1 MNFVNLYNTLF
12 GRNAY
17 KGGTSPDK
25 RRSSL
30 NVEGLEERRTPAV
43 SQLPDLTTWADQG
56 RGFLSDWY
64 LDTSTTAGR
73 TLLRLS
79 NSVANV
85 GTGPLEIRGGQVNT
99 NGTQAVSQRIYDDTG
114 AFFDRPAGS
123 FVYHAEHGHVH
134 FEDFAQYNLRAV
146 TAGDGVGSVIA
157 SGAKTSYRLEDTT
170 VYNSSLPGY
179 SSTRG
184 YYGGG
189 QIQGISVG
197 WADYYH
203 RSLAGQW
210 IDVTNVAAGTYWLES
225 VADPLNRIAESNEN
239 NNAARIKITIGN
251 ASAPDYAGNTPA
263 TARDIGTLASN
274 QAFQDFVS
282 PSDKNDYYR
291 FTLSAQSNFALR
303 MDGLTSDADVYLLNS
318 SGTTIG
324 RSTAGGVNPEAI
336 TQSLAAG
343 TYYVRV
349 YLYGN
354 ASTPYSLN
362 LSAGGAT
369 ADGAGNTLGTARD
382 IGDITGSQTFGDLV
396 ATADQNDY
404 YRFRATGSS
413 DVNFNLRLDNLT
425 GDAGVQLL
433 DDNGAVIASSTNAGN
448 TNESINA
455 TLHGGNAYFIRVF
468 LQSGTTASYRL
479 TTSGSVATTP
489 DGAGNTL
496 QAARDLGALTTSQNI
511 QDFVGTSDTNDY
523 YRFTLAASAT
533 VSLRL
538 DGLSE
543 NADVQLL
550 GSNSAVLASS
560 VNIGTTADIVS
571 RLLNAGTY
579 YVRVYPNGN
588 AHSNYTLV
596 LSSVLA
602 PTPPPPTT
610 DAGNTM
616 QTARDIGALTGN
628 LSFQDSVSPTD
639 TNDYYRFTL
648 GNAATLN
655 LRMDGLAADA
665 DVQLFNSSGSSIAY
679 SNNWGTTVESINRQL
694 AAGTYYIRVYP
705 YGSITT
711 NYNLSLTLA

>member
-1 MNFVNLYNTLF
+1 MRFSKLCNILIGRKTLLPV
-12 GRNAY
+12 RCS
-17 KGGTSPDK
+17 KPH
-25 RRSSL
+25 RSSL
-30 NVEGLEERRTPAV
+30 QVELLEDRRTPAV

-79 NSVANV
+79 NAIANV
-85 GTGPLEIRGGQVNT
+85 GTGPLEIRGGPVNS
-99 NGTQAVSQRIYDDTG
+99 NGTQTVLQRIYDDTG
-114 AFFDRPAGS
+114 AFVDRPAGS

-146 TAGDGVGSVIA
+146 TSGDGVGAVVA

-189 QIQGISVG
+189 QTQGISVG

-210 IDVTNVAAGTYWLES
+210 IDVTHVAAGTYWLES

-239 NNAARIKITIGN
+239 NNAARIKISIGS

-263 TARDIGTLASN
+263 TARDIGSLSSN

-291 FTLSAQSNFALR
+291 FILNRQSNFALR

-318 SGTTIG
+318 SGTTIA
-324 RSTAGGVNPEAI
+324 RSTAGGVNPEDI
-336 TQSLAAG
+336 TQSLASG

-354 ASTPYSLN
+354 SSTPYSLN
-362 LSAGGAT
+362 VSGGGT
-369 ADGAGNTLGTARD
+369 SADGAGNTLGTARD
-382 IGDITGSQTFGDLV
+382 IGDIAGSQTFGDLV
-396 ATADQNDY
+396 AMTDRDDY
-404 YRFRATGSS
+404 YRFRATGSN
-413 DVNFNLRLDNLT
+413 DVNFNLRLDGLT

-433 DDNGAVIASSTNAGN
+433 DDNGAVIASSTNTGN
-448 TNESINA
+448 ANETINA
-455 TLHGGNAYFIRVF
+455 TLHGGNAYFVRVF
-468 LQSGTTASYRL
+468 LQNGSTASYRL
-479 TTSGSVATTP
+479 TTTGSEAVTP
-489 DGAGNTL
+489 DGAGNTV
-496 QAARDLGALTTSQNI
+496 QAARDLGVLTTNI
-511 QDFVGTSDTNDY
+511 NIREFVGPGDTNDY
-523 YRFTLAASAT
+523 YRFTFAASAT
-533 VSLRL
+533 LNLRL

-543 NADVQLL
+543 NADIQLL
-550 GSNSAVLASS
+550 GSNGTVLASS
-560 VNIGTTADIVS
+560 ANTGATADTLN
-571 RLLNAGTY
+571 RLLTAGTY
-579 YVRVYPNGN
+579 YVRVYPIGN
-588 AHSNYTLV
+588 AHSNYTLT
-596 LSSVLA
+596 LATVLA
-602 PTPPPPTT
+602 PTPPT

-616 QTARDIGALTGN
+616 QTARDIGALSGN
-628 LSFQDSVSPTD
+628 LSFQDSVSPSD

-648 GNAATLN
+648 ASATSIIFRL
-655 LRMDGLAADA
+655 DGLSGDA
-665 DVQLFNSSGSSIAY
+665 DVQLFNSSGSRIAY
-679 SNNWGTTVESINRQL
+679 SNNWGTTAETISRQL